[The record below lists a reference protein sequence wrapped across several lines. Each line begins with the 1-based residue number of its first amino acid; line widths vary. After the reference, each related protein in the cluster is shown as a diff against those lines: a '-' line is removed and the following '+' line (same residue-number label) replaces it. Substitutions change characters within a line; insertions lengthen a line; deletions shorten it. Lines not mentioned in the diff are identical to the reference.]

1 MEPYQI
7 VDVTDKLKFRKRPN
21 PKFNT
26 SLLSIINDF
35 VPRTFAQ
42 TDTFASAGGA
52 ERHKMLITLS
62 WVFVFTV
69 NAFSISKEDPVSRNF
84 LVEVLKKKLTSPA
97 SEYDSPSSDPSVT
110 FSHCP
115 ENLFASCMLLPPFVT
130 WNLTS
135 SKNQTREGNGTVY
148 QIDGI
153 LPHILKFGLN
163 ICCAA
168 HEESETVVSYKHD
181 PVYDKSELHKAIMK
195 DEVNLIF
202 PVQSDDDK
210 EYKKYFPYLKLF
222 ESPGI
227 VLIIRRQ
234 DSISRGIQ
242 NWSAAVRNCWPIV
255 VLSVLLS
262 IVAGICVW
270 ALETKKNTQE
280 FRSPFYLGIF
290 DGFWWSFVTMATVG
304 YGDKTPKSLVAQLF
318 SVIWIMI
325 GITLCSMLT
334 ATLSSAFTNV
344 TVDYYGVLS
353 GRKVGV
359 VKNSIALQ
367 KAVELGANV
376 EVFKDLDEVHN
387 ALVNKSV
394 DGLLEEIFTANEY
407 LALHE
412 NSSLS
417 MIHFYEEK
425 HGYGIAFKSY
435 VKADFGSIWECMS
448 FVSSFIAEDKY
459 AFLRDHIHRAKR
471 FKTTKDAS
479 GLKAGEEIDPQN
491 WPVFAGTVI
500 CFCGIALL
508 FLTVNVALKW
518 FRGRCVKGKEEDTEE
533 GREPGQIS
541 GQTSQWSQYE
551 KHLEFSVTE
560 LISEP
565 FNMWHEQKH

>member
-1 MEPYQI
+1 
-7 VDVTDKLKFRKRPN
+7 
-21 PKFNT
+21 
-26 SLLSIINDF
+26 
-35 VPRTFAQ
+35 
-42 TDTFASAGGA
+42 
-52 ERHKMLITLS
+52 MLITLS

-84 LVEVLKKKLTSPA
+84 LVEVLEKKLA
-97 SEYDSPSSDPSVT
+97 SSDSEDDSRSSDRTVP
-110 FSHCP
+110 HCP

-135 SKNQTREGNGTVY
+135 IKNQTREGNGTVY

-153 LPHILKFGLN
+153 LPYILKLGLN

-168 HEESETVVSYKHD
+168 HEENETVVSYQHHPVHD
-181 PVYDKSELHKAIMK
+181 KLELHKAIMK
-195 DEVNLIF
+195 DEVHIIF

-210 EYKKYFPYLKLF
+210 EYKNYFPYLKLF

-227 VLIIRRQ
+227 VLIRSQ

-242 NWSAAVRNCWPIV
+242 NWSAALRSCWPIV
-255 VLSVLLS
+255 VLTLLLS

-353 GRKVGV
+353 GRKIGV
-359 VKNSIALQ
+359 VKDSIALQ
-367 KAVELGANV
+367 KAVELGASI

-394 DGLLEEIFTANEY
+394 DGMLEEVFAAKEY

-425 HGYGIAFKSY
+425 HGYGIAFKSV
-435 VKADFGSIWECMS
+435 VKADFGSIWNCMS
-448 FVSSFIAEDKY
+448 FVSSFIGKDEY
-459 AFLRDHIHRAKR
+459 AFLRDHIHRAKK
-471 FKTTKDAS
+471 FKKTKDAS

-541 GQTSQWSQYE
+541 GQSSQRWRHE
-551 KHLEFSVTE
+551 KHLEFSVIE
-560 LISEP
+560 FINEP
-565 FNMWHEQKH
+565 FNMWHEQKHQDDACRTKLKC